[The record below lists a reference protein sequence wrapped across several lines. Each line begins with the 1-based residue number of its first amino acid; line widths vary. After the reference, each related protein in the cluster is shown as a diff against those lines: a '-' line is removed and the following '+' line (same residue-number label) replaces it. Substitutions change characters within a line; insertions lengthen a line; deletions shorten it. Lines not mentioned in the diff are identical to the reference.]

1 MTTSRLVRR
10 AVLEMDEQVRTAATE
25 YPTHGWGVLPGS
37 VWDGERYIQGH
48 TPVATDGLVAVRLSP
63 RSLRAV
69 NEVRSWWSVAPY
81 AVLARAGEDFDVLT
95 APAGLVEKALQL
107 PTSVLRS
114 CPIMRSPRGE
124 SARLLIRT
132 GSRLWWKLRTVPD
145 VGLFSTGALVALPPT
160 VTDAGVWS
168 WWIAP
173 ADCGYQPGLAD
184 AVQKELGAVFG
195 QAQGGRW

>member
-1 MTTSRLVRR
+1 
-10 AVLEMDEQVRTAATE
+10 
-25 YPTHGWGVLPGS
+25 
-37 VWDGERYIQGH
+37 
-48 TPVATDGLVAVRLSP
+48 
-63 RSLRAV
+63 
-69 NEVRSWWSVAPY
+69 
-81 AVLARAGEDFDVLT
+81 
-95 APAGLVEKALQL
+95 
-107 PTSVLRS
+107 
-114 CPIMRSPRGE
+114 
-124 SARLLIRT
+124 
-132 GSRLWWKLRTVPD
+132 LWWKLRTVPD